1 MAEQNI
7 DNSHASDNVS
17 VVAFSFGSQEIRTLT
32 VNNNPWFVSKD
43 VCSILAIR
51 TNDALNSLDE
61 DEKGYDTIVTPGGPQ
76 EMGIVSESG
85 LYSLILR
92 SRKPEAKKF
101 KKWVT
106 SEVLPSIRKNGAYSA
121 APNPEPEPERPAL
134 AESTPADRKELRD
147 AVDRWVRSS
156 HDRKV
161 NNQDFREA
169 WKEIND
175 YMNVE
180 SIKDIPLEHLAYAV
194 QYVEEQIEMTGS
206 NRPSEA
212 LPVVQDS
219 RPKDAILGA
228 LMNLAG
234 KESTIEDCLAGAKLA
249 LLRALYSA
257 GPKERDAIYFAYDSV
272 VKAEQ
277 SLFEQEVSNV

>member
-106 SEVLPSIRKNGAYSA
+106 SEVLPSIRKNGTYA
-121 APNPEPEPERPAL
+121 ATPEPEPEPERPAL
-134 AESTPADRKELRD
+134 TESTPADRKELRNI
-147 AVDRWVRSS
+147 VDKWVRLS

-169 WKEIND
+169 WKEVNNC
-175 YMNVE
+175 MQVE
-180 SIKDIPLEHLAYAV
+180 SVKDIPLEHLQYAILF
-194 QYVEEQIEMTGS
+194 VEEQIEMCGGNAPAKT
-206 NRPSEA
+206 
-212 LPVVQDS
+212 LPAVQENN
-219 RPKDAILGA
+219 PKDAILGA

-234 KESTIEDCLAGAKLA
+234 KESTIEDCVAGAKLA

-257 GPKERDAIYFAYDSV
+257 GPKERDAIYFAYDAV
-272 VKAEQ
+272 LKAEQ
-277 SLFEQEVSNV
+277 SIFEQEVSNA